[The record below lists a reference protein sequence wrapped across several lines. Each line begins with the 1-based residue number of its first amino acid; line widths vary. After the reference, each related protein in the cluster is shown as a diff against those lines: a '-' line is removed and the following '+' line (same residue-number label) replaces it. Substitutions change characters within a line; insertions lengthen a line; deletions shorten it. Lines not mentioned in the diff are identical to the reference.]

1 MEGALSC
8 TRGLF
13 FTKANWAF
21 GGGGIDDFSFL
32 EDFDLTV
39 GHEAPGSPPG
49 LFHVTSPLIICE
61 DPAGSFAGTNGGIF
75 GPFVKKLQN
84 GVFELPVDR
93 ARLGFTATGRTIVD
107 VIPAGFPFL
116 TPLDGSSAGL
126 AHSVRD
132 HHDLRFQS

>member
-1 MEGALSC
+1 VEGALSF

-21 GGGGIDDFSFL
+21 GSGGIDDFSFL
-32 EDFDLTV
+32 EDFDV
-39 GHEAPGSPPG
+39 AP
-49 LFHVTSPLIICE
+49 PLIICE

-84 GVFELPVDR
+84 GVFEFPVDR

-126 AHSVRD
+126 AYFVRD
-132 HHDLRFQS
+132 HHDLRF